1 MRKIKQLCKSCF
13 MKLLINKKGAL
24 KDLHFCRYVQI
35 FFFVVVYFEMIIF
48 QFKNYKYFKN

>member
-1 MRKIKQLCKSCF
+1 

-24 KDLHFCRYVQI
+24 KDLHCCRYVQI
-35 FFFVVVYFEMIIF
+35 FFFVVYFEMIIF